1 MNFTGFFK
9 LESISKSRRDRW
21 LFKLLQYRGILD
33 VIIFAIVLLLR
44 WFGVDNYF
52 KDNLFG
58 DLCVRGAAEDKIRF
72 CEEFI
77 ETAITVR
84 LAAGAC
90 LTIGGYFVSTF
101 CTLGAR
107 G

>member
-1 MNFTGFFK
+1 MKFTGFFK
-9 LESISKSRRDRW
+9 SNWTSKSRRDRW
-21 LFKLLQYRGILD
+21 LLKLLQYRGILD

-44 WFGVDNYF
+44 WFGVDDYF

-58 DLCVRGAAEDKIRF
+58 DLCARGAAEDKIIF

-77 ETAITVR
+77 KTAITVR

-90 LTIGGYFVSTF
+90 LFIGGCYVSSTY
-101 CTLGAR
+101 R
-107 G
+107 GSAY